1 MDNSLLVR
9 SARHQDLKRA
19 RVKLRRATLRDIDML
34 VHQRRGMWL
43 DMGKR
48 NRAKLDEHDRAF
60 RRWVQPRLRNG
71 RVVGWVIE
79 TEGKDIVAG
88 GIVWLRPA
96 ITRPRVPHLVQP
108 YLLSMYTE
116 PQWRRRGLAS
126 LIVGEA
132 VKWAKRNG
140 YTGLWLHASAMGRM
154 LYVRH
159 GFKRTWEMIL
169 KL

>member
-1 MDNSLLVR
+1 M
-9 SARHQDLKRA
+9 
-19 RVKLRRATLRDIDML
+19 KLRRATLRDLNVL

-43 DMGKR
+43 GMGER
-48 NRAKLDEHDRAF
+48 NRSKLDRQDRAY

-79 TEGKDIVAG
+79 TEANDIVAG

-96 ITRPRVPHLVQP
+96 VTRPGARHQVQP

-116 PQWRRRGLAS
+116 PRWRKRGLAS

-132 VKWAKRNG
+132 VKWSKRNG
-140 YTGLWLHASAMGRM
+140 YPGLWLHASSMGRRI
-154 LYVRH
+154 YVRH
-159 GFKRTWEMIL
+159 GFKRTWEMVL
-169 KL
+169 EL